1 MSESE
6 RKCDALIVGSGA
18 AALVGAL
25 VVKVAGFE
33 PIVVEKTDLI
43 GGSSA
48 MSGGGLWIPNNPVMK
63 EMGYVDSFEAALT
76 YLTNVVPE
84 AGRATS
90 PERIRAFLE
99 NGPKMVSFLS
109 DLGFR
114 WRAAVGYPDYYPE
127 KPGGS
132 ATGRSI
138 EGAVFDGRKLGEW
151 LGRLRRYPGAPPLPI
166 HITDAAKLY
175 LMRRTASGL
184 ATALKLGLMTAGYR
198 VLGRVPLTL
207 GASLVGQ
214 LLWLCLQRG
223 VEVWLNSQVVDLIE
237 SDGKMVGAVVKREGR
252 SIRVRTRGGVL
263 VASGGFERNQAMRE
277 RYLPRPTDARWT
289 VGSPGNTG
297 DLIEV
302 AQRHG
307 AQVALMDKAWGGP
320 VMITPKGETSF
331 VLAERSLP
339 FGIIVDSSGERFMN
353 ESASYVDCWRAQY
366 ERHKKVSA
374 IPAWLIID
382 SRHRSY
388 YLFGTLPPGRTPESA
403 TGPGFLMRANT
414 LRELG
419 ERTGVDPTGLEA
431 TVRRFN
437 AMARSGKDED
447 FGRGDSAYDRY
458 YSDPKVKPNPNLG
471 PIEKPPY
478 YATAIYPGDLG
489 TSGGLLTDEHGR
501 VLHVDGHPIEGLYA
515 AGNASASPFGG
526 TYPGP
531 GSTLGP
537 ACTFAYIAMRHLVDR
552 LKSSAGGG

>member
-1 MSESE
+1 MTEFD

-33 PIVVEKTDLI
+33 PLVVEKTELV

-48 MSGGGLWIPNNPVMK
+48 MSGGGLWIPNNPIMR
-63 EMGYVDSFEAALT
+63 ELGYEDSFERALT
-76 YLTNVVPE
+76 YLNAVVPE
-84 AGRATS
+84 AGMATS

-99 NGPKMVSFLS
+99 NGPAMVSFLR

-114 WRAAVGYPDYYPE
+114 WRAAIGYPDYYPE
-127 KPGGS
+127 RPGGS
-132 ATGRSI
+132 VTGRSL
-138 EGAVFDGRKLGEW
+138 EGAVFDGNKLGEW
-151 LGRLRRYPGAPPLPI
+151 SKRLRRYPGAPPLPI

-175 LMRRTASGL
+175 LMLRTASGF
-184 ATALKLGLMTAGYR
+184 ATALKVGLKAAGYR
-198 VLGRVPLTL
+198 LMGKAPLTL
-207 GASLVGQ
+207 GNSLVGQ
-214 LLWLCLQRG
+214 LLWLCLQRN
-223 VEVWLNSQVVDLIE
+223 VEIWLESPVVDLIE
-237 SDGKMVGAVVKREGR
+237 SDGRIVGAVVRREGR
-252 SIRVRTRGGVL
+252 LVRVGARGGVL
-263 VASGGFERNQAMRE
+263 VASGGFERSQSMRE
-277 RYLPRPTDARWT
+277 RYLPKPTDARWT

-297 DLIEV
+297 EMIEV

-339 FGIIVDSSGERFMN
+339 FGLIVDSSGERFMN

-366 ERHKKVSA
+366 ERHRKVSA

-403 TGPGFLMRANT
+403 TGPGFLMRTRT
-414 LRELG
+414 LRELA
-419 ERTGVDPTGLEA
+419 EKTGVDPQGLES

-437 AMARSGKDED
+437 AMARAGRDED

-458 YSDPKVKPNPNLG
+458 YSDPRVKPNPNLG
-471 PIEKPPY
+471 PIERPPF

-489 TSGGLLTDEHGR
+489 TLGGLLTDEFGR

-537 ACTFAYIAMRHLVDR
+537 ACTFAYIAMRHLVEK
-552 LKSSAGGG
+552 LKSKAGS